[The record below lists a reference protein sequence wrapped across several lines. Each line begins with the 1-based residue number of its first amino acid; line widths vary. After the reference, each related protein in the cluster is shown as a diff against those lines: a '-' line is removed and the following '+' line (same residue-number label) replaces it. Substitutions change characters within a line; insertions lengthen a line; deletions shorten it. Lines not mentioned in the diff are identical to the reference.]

1 MNLTHTPS
9 VIAAA
14 VLSTLASAG
23 AASLSI
29 TSGPS
34 FDTGAVTSTIS
45 GQLING
51 NLIKVSGDASF
62 VQPGTPLSSITMTLT
77 GTFSA
82 TRGDVFTLDYEFSGT
97 LTGPLG
103 LEVDYDLEM
112 DLLVGGVFAVNGVV
126 EESGTFTTGTS
137 FKSDSDSAEI
147 PDAVS
152 FMIWVSVLTI
162 ALSDS
167 SSWPTSSF
175 DPLRGIETARL
186 PVVTPRSYR
195 MIDVVAD
202 ESASA
207 SLFSVPAQAD
217 GSAAAS

>member
-147 PDAVS
+147 PDLAFTVAGS
-152 FMIWVSVLTI
+152 ET
-162 ALSDS
+162 LSG
-167 SSWPTSSF
+167 TF
-175 DPLRGIETARL
+175 TARL
-186 PVVTPRSYR
+186 VLNTSAMAAGDSMSLEIPTNSIDFAVAPVPEPSGL
-195 MIDVVAD
+195 A
-202 ESASA
+202 
-207 SLFSVPAQAD
+207 L
-217 GSAAAS
+217 AALGLAGFGLRRKR

>member
-137 FKSDSDSAEI
+137 FKCDSDSAEI
-147 PDAVS
+147 PDLAFTVAGS
-152 FMIWVSVLTI
+152 ET
-162 ALSDS
+162 LSG
-167 SSWPTSSF
+167 TF
-175 DPLRGIETARL
+175 TARL
-186 PVVTPRSYR
+186 VLNTGSMAPGNSMSLEIPTNSIDFAVAPVPEPSGL
-195 MIDVVAD
+195 A
-202 ESASA
+202 
-207 SLFSVPAQAD
+207 L
-217 GSAAAS
+217 AALGLVGLGLRRKR

>member
-34 FDTGAVTSTIS
+34 FDTGEVTSTIS

-51 NLIKVSGDASF
+51 NLIKVSGNASF
-62 VQPGTPLSSITMTLT
+62 VQPGAPLSSVTMTLT

-147 PDAVS
+147 PDLAFTVAGS
-152 FMIWVSVLTI
+152 ET
-162 ALSDS
+162 LSG
-167 SSWPTSSF
+167 TF
-175 DPLRGIETARL
+175 TARL
-186 PVVTPRSYR
+186 VLNTGSMAPGDSMSLEIPTNSIDFAVAPVPEPSGL
-195 MIDVVAD
+195 A
-202 ESASA
+202 
-207 SLFSVPAQAD
+207 L
-217 GSAAAS
+217 AALGLMGLGLRRKR